1 MRKLFHPETNDIR
14 LTTVLDALSDQI
26 RIQIV
31 REIAKRG
38 EQSCGNVNIPIPKS
52 TLSHHYKVLRESGIT
67 YTRVE
72 GTQRFNSLRTDDLN
86 KRFPGLLDAILQAAE
101 PI

>member
-1 MRKLFHPETNDIR
+1 MRKLFHPETNEIR

-31 REIAKRG
+31 REIAKIG

>member
-1 MRKLFHPETNDIR
+1 TNDIR

>member
-1 MRKLFHPETNDIR
+1 MRTLFHPDTNDIR
-14 LTTVLDALSDQI
+14 LTTVLNALSDQI

-31 REIAKRG
+31 REIAMVG

-67 YTRVE
+67 YTRIE
-72 GTQRFNSLRTDDLN
+72 GTQRFNSLRKDDLN
-86 KRFPGLLDAILQAAE
+86 ERFPGLLQAILQASE
-101 PI
+101 PF

>member
-14 LTTVLDALSDQI
+14 LTTVLDAFSDQI

-31 REIAKRG
+31 REIAKIG

>member
-31 REIAKRG
+31 REIAKIG

-67 YTRVE
+67 YTRIE

>member
-31 REIAKRG
+31 REIAKIG

-72 GTQRFNSLRTDDLN
+72 GTQRFNSLRIDDLN

>member
-31 REIAKRG
+31 REIAKIG